1 MGTFTLTPGT
11 MILVWLGLL
20 IILVLI
26 ELLTVGLTT
35 IWFAGGSLAAIIANL
50 CGVGIIGQIV
60 IFLVVSCIL
69 LIFTRPWA
77 LKYLNQ
83 NHTRTNYEGVIGKV
97 IRITQR
103 VDNLSQTGKSI
114 VDGQEW
120 TVRAKEDDEVLEK
133 GELAK
138 VVNISGVKLI
148 VIKYEEE

>member
-83 NHTRTNYEGVIGKV
+83 NRTRTNYEGVIGKV
-97 IRITQR
+97 IRITER
-103 VDNLSQTGKSI
+103 

-120 TVRAKEDDEVLEK
+120 TVRATEDNEVLEK

>member
-1 MGTFTLTPGT
+1 MDTFTLTPGT
-11 MILVWLGLL
+11 MTLVWLVLL

-35 IWFAGGSLAAIIANL
+35 IWFAGGSLAAVIANL
-50 CGVGIIGQIV
+50 LGAGIAFQI
-60 IFLVVSCIL
+60 ILFLVVSCVL

-77 LKYLNQ
+77 LKYLNK
-83 NHTRTNYEGVIGKV
+83 NRTRTNYEGVIGKV
-97 IRITQR
+97 IRITEK
-103 VDNLSQTGKSI
+103 VDNLSETGKSI

-120 TVRAKEDDEVLEK
+120 TVRSREDKAILEK

-138 VVNISGVKLI
+138 VVSISGVKLI

>member
-50 CGVGIIGQIV
+50 CGVRIIGQIV

-83 NHTRTNYEGVIGKV
+83 NRTRTNYEGVIGKV
-97 IRITQR
+97 IRITER

-120 TVRAKEDDEVLEK
+120 TVRATEDNEVLEK